1 MKKTI
6 LKKDQRLKIFD
17 LHLSYK
23 EYISLDFKMD
33 IQFMDKLD
41 GVARLMTD
49 HPQGNSTHIS
59 QTF

>member
-6 LKKDQRLKIFD
+6 LKKIQRLKTLD
-17 LHLSYK
+17 LDLSYK
-23 EYISLDFKMD
+23 GYISLDFKMD

-49 HPQGNSTHIS
+49 LPQGNSTHIS